1 MNISKRLETNL
12 TANGPCPHFD
22 GTCKGAYQ

>member
-1 MNISKRLETNL
+1 MTNSKRLKINL

-22 GTCKGAYQ
+22 GTCKGAHQ